1 MSVVFRLW
9 PRRRPSRERARPAS
23 TIRFVTGH
31 LISAAGLVGSV
42 VRNQAGGEIGRIK
55 DIVVRWDDAAYPQV
69 TGLVIRVGRRITFLH
84 ATNIAEMTHSGV
96 QLRSARLDLRDF
108 VRRDGEIQLIDD
120 LLDHQLIDVSG
131 VRVVRSSDLYL
142 ASIVGT
148 YRLVGVDVGLQSLMR
163 RLGPARVRRK
173 PTPSRVID
181 WSTIQP
187 ISRPGEPLRLGRTRQ
202 ALHRL
207 RPAELAD
214 LVEELGAA
222 QRQAFVAALDP
233 DVAAEML
240 EEMETEPLEDLLTD
254 MPREQAANLLANM
267 APDEASEA
275 LREMDEED
283 REEVLEEMGHLV
295 RNELALLLAYDEDTA
310 GSMMTNVMVVVSLN
324 TTVEQAIAKLGD
336 FVEDRGDI
344 DGVLI
349 VDDSGRLIDDIS
361 LFELLLADRSATV
374 GSLTGAPYPV
384 TVHDKEHV
392 DEVLERFVDSR
403 GTSLVVVDDGG
414 KPVGRILADDVIDAL
429 LEDHRLGRRSS

>member
-1 MSVVFRLW
+1 MSVVFRIW
-9 PRRRPSRERARPAS
+9 PRRRPSRDRARPAS

-31 LISAAGLVGSV
+31 LISAAGLVGSI
-42 VRNQAGGEIGRIK
+42 VRNQSGAEIGRVK

-69 TGLVIRVGRRITFLH
+69 TGLVIRVARRTAFLP
-84 ATNIAEMTHSGV
+84 AANIAEMTHSGV
-96 QLRSARLDLRDF
+96 LLRSARLSLSDF
-108 VRRDGEIQLIDD
+108 ERRDGEIQLIDD

-148 YRLVGVDVGLQSLMR
+148 YRLVGLDVGIQSLMR
-163 RLGPARVRRK
+163 RLGPARLRRR

-187 ISRPGEPLRLGRTRQ
+187 ISRPGEPIRLGRTRQ

-214 LVEELGAA
+214 LVEELGSA
-222 QRQAFVAALDP
+222 QRQAFVSALDP
-233 DVAAEML
+233 EVAAEVL
-240 EEMETEPLEDLLTD
+240 EEMEPEPLEDLLTD
-254 MPREQAANLLANM
+254 MPREQAASLLAAM

-283 REEVLEEMGHLV
+283 RDEVLEEMGHLV
-295 RNELALLLAYDEDTA
+295 RNELVMLLAYDEDTA
-310 GSMMTNVMVVVSLN
+310 GSMMTTVIVTATLN
-324 TTVEQAIAKLGD
+324 TTVADAIAKLAT

-349 VDDSGRLIDDIS
+349 VDDSGRLIDDVS
-361 LFELLLADRSATV
+361 LFELLMADRDVTV

-384 TVHDKEHV
+384 TVHDKDHI
-392 DEVLERFVDSR
+392 DAVLERFVDSR
-403 GTSLVVVDDGG
+403 GTSLVVLDEDGR
-414 KPVGRILADDVIDAL
+414 PVGRILADDVIDAL
-429 LEDHRLGRRSS
+429 LEDHRLGRRGT

>member
-1 MSVVFRLW
+1 MSVVFRIW
-9 PRRRPSRERARPAS
+9 PRRRPSRERSRPAS

-42 VRNQAGGEIGRIK
+42 VRNQTGGEIGRIK

-108 VRRDGEIQLIDD
+108 VRREGEIQLIDD

-163 RLGPARVRRK
+163 RLGPARVRRR

-233 DVAAEML
+233 DVAAEVL

-283 REEVLEEMGHLV
+283 REEVLEEMGHHV
-295 RNELALLLAYDEDTA
+295 RNELALLLAYDEGTA
-310 GSMMTNVMVVVSLN
+310 GSMMTNVMVVAPLN
-324 TTVEQAIAKLGD
+324 TTVEQAIARLGN

-392 DEVLERFVDSR
+392 DQVLERFVDSR
-403 GTSLVVVDDGG
+403 GTSLVVVNDGG

-429 LEDHRLGRRSS
+429 LGDHRLGRRSS

>member
-1 MSVVFRLW
+1 MSVVFRIW

-31 LISAAGLVGSV
+31 LISAAGLVGSI
-42 VRNQAGGEIGRIK
+42 VRNQAGDEIGRVK

-69 TGLVIRVGRRITFLH
+69 TGLVVRVGRRITFLQ
-84 ATNIAEMTHSGV
+84 ATNIAELTHTGV
-96 QLRSARLDLRDF
+96 LLRSARLDLRDF
-108 VRRDGEIQLIDD
+108 VRREGEIQLIDD
-120 LLDHQLIDVSG
+120 LLDHQVIDVSG

-148 YRLVGVDVGLQSLMR
+148 YRLVGIDVGLQSLMR
-163 RLGPARVRRK
+163 RLGPAGVRRK

-214 LVEELGAA
+214 LVEELGSA
-222 QRQAFVAALDP
+222 QRQAFVSALDP
-233 DVAAEML
+233 EVAAEVL
-240 EEMETEPLEDLLTD
+240 EEMEPEPLEDLLTD

-295 RNELALLLAYDEDTA
+295 RNELAMLLAYEEDTA
-310 GSMMTNVMVVVSLN
+310 GSMMTNVMAVMSLG
-324 TTVEQAIAKLGD
+324 TTVEQAITKLGA

-349 VDDSGRLIDDIS
+349 VDDSGRLIDDVS

-374 GSLTGAPYPV
+374 GSLTGAPYPI
-384 TVHDKEHV
+384 TVHDNEHI

-403 GTSLVVVDDGG
+403 GTSLVVVDADG

-429 LEDHRLGRRSS
+429 LEDHRLGRRAS

>member
-1 MSVVFRLW
+1 MSVVFRIW

-42 VRNQAGGEIGRIK
+42 VRNQAGSEIGRIK

-84 ATNIAEMTHSGV
+84 APNIAEMTHSGV

-108 VRRDGEIQLIDD
+108 VRREGEIQLIDD

-283 REEVLEEMGHLV
+283 REEVLDEMGHLV
-295 RNELALLLAYDEDTA
+295 RNELALLLAYDEGTS
-310 GSMMTNVMVVVSLN
+310 GSMMTNVMVVASLN

-392 DEVLERFVDSR
+392 DQVLERFVDSR
-403 GTSLVVVDDGG
+403 GTSLVVVNDGG
-414 KPVGRILADDVIDAL
+414 RPVGRILADDVIDAL
-429 LEDHRLGRRSS
+429 LGDHRLGRRSS

>member
-1 MSVVFRLW
+1 
-9 PRRRPSRERARPAS
+9 
-23 TIRFVTGH
+23 
-31 LISAAGLVGSV
+31 
-42 VRNQAGGEIGRIK
+42 
-55 DIVVRWDDAAYPQV
+55 
-69 TGLVIRVGRRITFLH
+69 VGRRITFLQ

-96 QLRSARLDLRDF
+96 KLRSARLDMRDF
-108 VRRDGEIQLIDD
+108 VRREGEIQLIDD

-148 YRLVGVDVGLQSLMR
+148 YRLVGLDVGLQSLMR
-163 RLGPARVRRK
+163 RLGPASVRRK

-233 DVAAEML
+233 DVAAEVL
-240 EEMETEPLEDLLTD
+240 EEMEPEPLEDLLTD

-295 RNELALLLAYDEDTA
+295 RNELAMLLAYDEDTA
-310 GSMMTNVMVVVSLN
+310 GSMMTNVMVVASLN
-324 TTVEQAIAKLGD
+324 TTVEQAIAKLGA

-349 VDDSGRLIDDIS
+349 VDDSGRLIDDVS
-361 LFELLLADRSATV
+361 LFELLLADRAATV

-384 TVHDKEHV
+384 TVHDDEHI
-392 DEVLERFVDSR
+392 DEN
-403 GTSLVVVDDGG
+403 
-414 KPVGRILADDVIDAL
+414 GR
-429 LEDHRLGRRSS
+429 

>member
-1 MSVVFRLW
+1 
-9 PRRRPSRERARPAS
+9 
-23 TIRFVTGH
+23 
-31 LISAAGLVGSV
+31 V
-42 VRNQAGGEIGRIK
+42 VRNQAGSEIGRIK

-108 VRRDGEIQLIDD
+108 VRREGEIQLIDD

-283 REEVLEEMGHLV
+283 REEVLDEMGHLV

-310 GSMMTNVMVVVSLN
+310 GSMMTNVMVVASLN

-361 LFELLLADRSATV
+361 LFELLLADRAATV

-403 GTSLVVVDDGG
+403 GTSLVVVNDGG

>member
-1 MSVVFRLW
+1 MSVVFRIW

-23 TIRFVTGH
+23 TLRFVTGH

-42 VRNQAGGEIGRIK
+42 VRNQAGDEIGRIK

-69 TGLVIRVGRRITFLH
+69 TGLVVRVGRRITFLQ

-96 QLRSARLDLRDF
+96 RLRSARLDMRDF
-108 VRRDGEIQLIDD
+108 VRREGEIQLIDD

-148 YRLVGVDVGLQSLMR
+148 YRLVGLDVGLQSLMR
-163 RLGPARVRRK
+163 RLGPASVRRK

-187 ISRPGEPLRLGRTRQ
+187 ISRPAEPLRLGRTRQ

-214 LVEELGAA
+214 LVEELGSA

-233 DVAAEML
+233 EVAAEVL
-240 EEMETEPLEDLLTD
+240 EEMEPEPLEDLLTD

-295 RNELALLLAYDEDTA
+295 RNELAMLLAYDEDTA
-310 GSMMTNVMVVVSLN
+310 GSMMTNVMVVLSLN
-324 TTVEQAIAKLGD
+324 TTVEQAILKLGA

-349 VDDSGRLIDDIS
+349 VDDSGRLIDDVS
-361 LFELLLADRSATV
+361 LFELLLADRSSTV

-384 TVHDKEHV
+384 TVHDKEHI

-403 GTSLVVVDDGG
+403 GTSLVVVDDEG

-429 LEDHRLGRRSS
+429 LEDHRLGRRAS

>member
-1 MSVVFRLW
+1 MSVVFRIW
-9 PRRRPSRERARPAS
+9 PRRRPTRERARPAS
-23 TIRFVTGH
+23 TLRFVTGH

-42 VRNQAGGEIGRIK
+42 VRNQTGDEIGRIK

-69 TGLVIRVGRRITFLH
+69 TGLVVRVGRRITFLQ

-96 QLRSARLDLRDF
+96 RLRSARLDMRDF
-108 VRRDGEIQLIDD
+108 VRREGEIQLIDD

-148 YRLVGVDVGLQSLMR
+148 YRLVGLDVGLQSLMR
-163 RLGPARVRRK
+163 RLGPASVRRK

-214 LVEELGAA
+214 LVEELGSA

-233 DVAAEML
+233 DVAAEVL
-240 EEMETEPLEDLLTD
+240 EEMEPEPLEDLLTD

-295 RNELALLLAYDEDTA
+295 RNELAMLLAYDEDTA
-310 GSMMTNVMVVVSLN
+310 GSMMTNVMVVLSLN
-324 TTVEQAIAKLGD
+324 TTVEQAISRLGA
-336 FVEDRGDI
+336 FAEDRGDI

-349 VDDSGRLIDDIS
+349 VDDSGRLIDDVS
-361 LFELLLADRSATV
+361 LFELLIADRSVTV

-384 TVHDKEHV
+384 TVHDKEHI

-403 GTSLVVVDDGG
+403 GTSLVVVDDEG

-429 LEDHRLGRRSS
+429 LEDHRLGRRAS

>member
-283 REEVLEEMGHLV
+283 REEVLDEMGHLV

-349 VDDSGRLIDDIS
+349 VDESGRLIDDIS

-392 DEVLERFVDSR
+392 DEVLERFVDS
-403 GTSLVVVDDGG
+403 
-414 KPVGRILADDVIDAL
+414 
-429 LEDHRLGRRSS
+429 

>member
-1 MSVVFRLW
+1 MSVVFRIW

-42 VRNQAGGEIGRIK
+42 VRNQAGSEIGRIK

-108 VRRDGEIQLIDD
+108 VRREGEIQLIDD

-283 REEVLEEMGHLV
+283 REEVLDEMGHLV
-295 RNELALLLAYDEDTA
+295 RNELALLLAYDEGTS

-361 LFELLLADRSATV
+361 LFELLLADRAATV

-403 GTSLVVVDDGG
+403 GTSLVVVNDGG

>member
-1 MSVVFRLW
+1 MSVVFRIW

-23 TIRFVTGH
+23 TLRFVTGH
-31 LISAAGLVGSV
+31 LISAAGLVGSI
-42 VRNQAGGEIGRIK
+42 VRNQAGDEIGRIK
-55 DIVVRWDDAAYPQV
+55 DVVVRWDDAAYPQV
-69 TGLVIRVGRRITFLH
+69 TGLVVRVGRRITFLQ

-96 QLRSARLDLRDF
+96 KLRSARLDMRDF
-108 VRRDGEIQLIDD
+108 VRREGEIQLIDD

-148 YRLVGVDVGLQSLMR
+148 YRLVGLDVGLQSLMR
-163 RLGPARVRRK
+163 RLGPASVRRK

-233 DVAAEML
+233 DVAAEVL
-240 EEMETEPLEDLLTD
+240 EEMEPEPLEDLLTD

-295 RNELALLLAYDEDTA
+295 RNELAMLLAYDEDTA
-310 GSMMTNVMVVVSLN
+310 GSMMTNVMVVASLN
-324 TTVEQAIAKLGD
+324 TTVEQAIAKLGA

-349 VDDSGRLIDDIS
+349 VDDSGRLIDDVS
-361 LFELLLADRSATV
+361 LFELLLADRAATV

-384 TVHDKEHV
+384 TVHDDEHI

-403 GTSLVVVDDGG
+403 GTSLVVVDDEG

-429 LEDHRLGRRSS
+429 LDDHRLGRRAS

>member
-1 MSVVFRLW
+1 MSVLFRIW

-23 TIRFVTGH
+23 TLRFVTGH

-42 VRNQAGGEIGRIK
+42 VRNQAGDEIGRIK

-69 TGLVIRVGRRITFLH
+69 TGLVIRVGRRITFLQ

-96 QLRSARLDLRDF
+96 RLRSARLDMRDF
-108 VRRDGEIQLIDD
+108 VRREGEIQLIDD

-148 YRLVGVDVGLQSLMR
+148 YRLVGVDVGQQSLMR
-163 RLGPARVRRK
+163 RLGPASVRRK

-233 DVAAEML
+233 DVAAEVL
-240 EEMETEPLEDLLTD
+240 EEMEPEPLEDLLTD
-254 MPREQAANLLANM
+254 MPRGQAANLLANM

-295 RNELALLLAYDEDTA
+295 RNELAMLLAYDEDTA
-310 GSMMTNVMVVVSLN
+310 GSMMTNVMVVLSLN
-324 TTVEQAIAKLGD
+324 TTVERAIATLGT

-349 VDDSGRLIDDIS
+349 VDDGGRLIDDVS
-361 LFELLLADRSATV
+361 LFELLLADRSVTV

-384 TVHDKEHV
+384 TVHDKEHI

-403 GTSLVVVDDGG
+403 GTSLVVVDDEG

-429 LEDHRLGRRSS
+429 LEDHRLGRRTS

>member
-1 MSVVFRLW
+1 MSVVFRIW

-42 VRNQAGGEIGRIK
+42 VRNQAGSEIGRIK

-108 VRRDGEIQLIDD
+108 VRREGEIQLIDD

-283 REEVLEEMGHLV
+283 REEVLDEMGHLV
-295 RNELALLLAYDEDTA
+295 RNELALLLAYDEGTS
-310 GSMMTNVMVVVSLN
+310 GSMMTNVMVVASLN

-392 DEVLERFVDSR
+392 DQVLERFVDSR
-403 GTSLVVVDDGG
+403 GTSLVVVNDGG
-414 KPVGRILADDVIDAL
+414 RPVGRILADDVIDAL
-429 LEDHRLGRRSS
+429 LGDHRLGRRSS

>member
-1 MSVVFRLW
+1 MSVVIRIW

-31 LISAAGLVGSV
+31 LISAAGLVGGV
-42 VRNQAGGEIGRIK
+42 ARNQSGAEVGRIK

-69 TGLVIRVGRRITFLH
+69 TGLVLRVGRRSVFLP
-84 ATNIAEMTHSGV
+84 ATNIAEMDRSGV
-96 QLRSARLDLRDF
+96 VLRSATLSLKDF
-108 VRRDGEIQLIDD
+108 ERREGEIQLIDD

-148 YRLVGVDVGLQSLMR
+148 FRLVGLDVGMQSLLR
-163 RLGPARVRRK
+163 RLGPAQLRRR

-214 LVEELGAA
+214 LVEELGSA
-222 QRQAFVAALDP
+222 QRQAFVSALDP
-233 DVAAEML
+233 DVAAEVL
-240 EEMETEPLEDLLTD
+240 EEMEPEELEELLTD
-254 MPREQAANLLANM
+254 MPREQAASLLENM

-275 LREMDEED
+275 LREMDEDERD
-283 REEVLEEMGHLV
+283 EVLEEMGQV
-295 RNELALLLAYDEDTA
+295 ARTELTRLLSYDEDTA
-310 GSMMTNVMVVVSLN
+310 GSMMT
-324 TTVEQAIAKLGD
+324 TVTVTVPITATVDEAIAALAQ
-336 FVEDRGDI
+336 FAEDRGDI

-349 VDDSGRLIDDIS
+349 VDGGGRLIDDIS
-361 LFELLLADRSATV
+361 LFDLLLADRSASV
-374 GSLTGAPYPV
+374 GTLTGAPYPV
-384 TVHDKEHV
+384 TVQD
-392 DEVLERFVDSR
+392 DENIDDVLERFVDSR
-403 GTSLVVVDDGG
+403 GTSVVVLDENGR
-414 KPVGRILADDVIDAL
+414 PVGRILADDVIDAL
-429 LEDHRLGRRSS
+429 LEDHRLGRRGP

>member
-1 MSVVFRLW
+1 MSVVFRIW

-42 VRNQAGGEIGRIK
+42 VRNQAGSEIGRIK

-267 APDEASEA
+267 APDEASDA

>member
-283 REEVLEEMGHLV
+283 REEVLDEMGHLV

-349 VDDSGRLIDDIS
+349 VDESGRLIDDIS

-403 GTSLVVVDDGG
+403 GTSLVVVNDGG

>member
-1 MSVVFRLW
+1 MSVVFRIW

-42 VRNQAGGEIGRIK
+42 VRNQAGSEIGRIK

-349 VDDSGRLIDDIS
+349 VDESGRLIDDIS

>member
-1 MSVVFRLW
+1 MSVVFRIW

-42 VRNQAGGEIGRIK
+42 VRNQAGSEIGRIK

-131 VRVVRSSDLYL
+131 VRVVRSSALYL

-148 YRLVGVDVGLQSLMR
+148 YRLVGLDVGFQSLMR

-233 DVAAEML
+233 DVAAEVL
-240 EEMETEPLEDLLTD
+240 EEMEPEPLEDLLTD

-275 LREMDEED
+275 LREMDAED

-295 RNELALLLAYDEDTA
+295 RNELAMLLAYDEGTA
-310 GSMMTNVMVVVSLN
+310 GSMMTNVMVVASLN
-324 TTVEQAIAKLGD
+324 TTVEQAIARLGG

-349 VDDSGRLIDDIS
+349 VDDSGRLIDDVS
-361 LFELLLADRSATV
+361 LFELLLADRAATV

-403 GTSLVVVDDGG
+403 GTSLVVVNDGG

>member
-1 MSVVFRLW
+1 MSVVFRIW

-42 VRNQAGGEIGRIK
+42 VRNQAGSEIGRIK

-108 VRRDGEIQLIDD
+108 VRREGEIQLIDD

-283 REEVLEEMGHLV
+283 REEVLDEMGHLV
-295 RNELALLLAYDEDTA
+295 RNELALLLAYDEGTS

-403 GTSLVVVDDGG
+403 GTSLVVVNDGG

>member
-1 MSVVFRLW
+1 MSVVFRIW

-42 VRNQAGGEIGRIK
+42 VRNQAGSEIGRIK

-283 REEVLEEMGHLV
+283 REEVLDEMGHLV

-349 VDDSGRLIDDIS
+349 VDESGRLIDDIS

-403 GTSLVVVDDGG
+403 GTSLVVVNDGG

>member
-1 MSVVFRLW
+1 MSVVFRIW
-9 PRRRPSRERARPAS
+9 PRRRPTRERARPAS
-23 TIRFVTGH
+23 TLRFVTGH

-42 VRNQAGGEIGRIK
+42 VRNQAGDEIGRVK

-69 TGLVIRVGRRITFLH
+69 TGLVVRVGRRITFLQ

-96 QLRSARLDLRDF
+96 RLRSARLDMRDF
-108 VRRDGEIQLIDD
+108 VRREGEIQLIDD

-148 YRLVGVDVGLQSLMR
+148 YRLVGLDVGLQSLMR
-163 RLGPARVRRK
+163 RLGPASVRRK

-214 LVEELGAA
+214 LVEELGSA

-233 DVAAEML
+233 EVAAEVL
-240 EEMETEPLEDLLTD
+240 EEMEPEPLEDLLTD

-295 RNELALLLAYDEDTA
+295 RNELAMLLAYDEDTA
-310 GSMMTNVMVVVSLN
+310 GSMMTNVMVVLSLN
-324 TTVEQAIAKLGD
+324 TTVEQAIARLGA
-336 FVEDRGDI
+336 FAEDRGDI

-349 VDDSGRLIDDIS
+349 VDDSGRLIDDVS
-361 LFELLLADRSATV
+361 LFELLIADRSVTV

-384 TVHDKEHV
+384 TVHDKEHI

-403 GTSLVVVDDGG
+403 GTSLVVVDDEG

-429 LEDHRLGRRSS
+429 LEDHRLGRRAS

>member
-1 MSVVFRLW
+1 MSVVFRIW

-23 TIRFVTGH
+23 TLRFVTGH
-31 LISAAGLVGSV
+31 LISAAGLVGSI
-42 VRNQAGGEIGRIK
+42 VRNQAGDEIGRIK
-55 DIVVRWDDAAYPQV
+55 DVVVRWDDAAYPQV
-69 TGLVIRVGRRITFLH
+69 TGLVVRVGRRITFLQ

-96 QLRSARLDLRDF
+96 KLRSARLDMRDF
-108 VRRDGEIQLIDD
+108 VRREGEIQLIDD

-148 YRLVGVDVGLQSLMR
+148 YRLVGLDVGLQSLMR
-163 RLGPARVRRK
+163 RLGPASVRRK

-214 LVEELGAA
+214 LVEELGSA

-233 DVAAEML
+233 EVAAEVL
-240 EEMETEPLEDLLTD
+240 EEMEPEPLEDLLTD

-295 RNELALLLAYDEDTA
+295 RNELAMLLAYDEDTA
-310 GSMMTNVMVVVSLN
+310 GSMMTNVMVVASLN
-324 TTVEQAIAKLGD
+324 TTVEQAIAKLGA

-349 VDDSGRLIDDIS
+349 VDDSGRLIDDVS
-361 LFELLLADRSATV
+361 LFELLLADRAATV

-384 TVHDKEHV
+384 TVHDDEHI

-403 GTSLVVVDDGG
+403 GTSLVVVDDEG

-429 LEDHRLGRRSS
+429 LDDHRLGRRAS

>member
-1 MSVVFRLW
+1 MSVVFRIW

-42 VRNQAGGEIGRIK
+42 VRNQAGSEIGRIK

-403 GTSLVVVDDGG
+403 GTSLVVVNDGG

>member
-1 MSVVFRLW
+1 MSVVFRIW

-42 VRNQAGGEIGRIK
+42 VRNQAGSEIGRIK

>member
-1 MSVVFRLW
+1 MSVVFRIW
-9 PRRRPSRERARPAS
+9 PRRRPARERARPAS

-31 LISAAGLVGSV
+31 LISAAGLVGGV
-42 VRNQAGGEIGRIK
+42 ARNQAGAEIGRIK

-69 TGLVIRVGRRITFLH
+69 TGLVLRVGRRTSFLP
-84 ATNIAEMTHSGV
+84 AANIAEMDRSGV
-96 QLRSARLDLRDF
+96 VLRSATLSLKDF
-108 VRRDGEIQLIDD
+108 ERREGEIQLIDD

-148 YRLVGVDVGLQSLMR
+148 FRLVGLDVGMQSLLR
-163 RLGPARVRRK
+163 RLGPAQLRRR

-214 LVEELGAA
+214 LVEELGSA
-222 QRQAFVAALDP
+222 QRQAFVSALDP
-233 DVAAEML
+233 DVAAEVL
-240 EEMETEPLEDLLTD
+240 EEMEPEELEELLTD
-254 MPREQAANLLANM
+254 MPREQAASLLENM

-283 REEVLEEMGHLV
+283 RDEVLEEMGQIA
-295 RNELALLLAYDEDTA
+295 RTELTKLLSYDEDTA
-310 GSMMTNVMVVVSLN
+310 GSMMT
-324 TTVEQAIAKLGD
+324 TVTVTVPIGATVADAISALAQ
-336 FVEDRGDI
+336 FAEDRGDI

-349 VDDSGRLIDDIS
+349 VDDSGRLIDDLP
-361 LFELLLADRSATV
+361 LFDLLLADRTAPV
-374 GSLTGAPYPV
+374 GTLTGAPYPV
-384 TVHDKEHV
+384 TVQDRENI
-392 DEVLERFVDSR
+392 DDVLERFVDSR
-403 GTSLVVVDDGG
+403 GTSVVVLDDDGR
-414 KPVGRILADDVIDAL
+414 PVGRILADDVIDAL
-429 LEDHRLGRRSS
+429 LEDHRLGRRAQ